1 MLKKFLLV
9 LFMLSLFPLRANS
22 AIFSYDFAKVISQ
35 QDIDGSSTVSIYVK
49 DIKTSKVLYSK
60 NENKLLN
67 TASSLKLF
75 TFASALDT
83 LGDDYKFE
91 TAFYIYGGNL
101 YLKLG
106 ADPLLS
112 RSDLYELV
120 SKLKKSVDFKN
131 IKYIYIDDKIISNVP
146 YPDGWCIDDFWPL
159 IAPISPYIIDGNKVK
174 VRLII
179 SSEGNN
185 VTIVQNDS
193 YRFSF
198 INQMQIKTDEDN
210 EVDFV
215 KNYSNMQN
223 IITLKGTIAD
233 DSDILIPVSDPK
245 YFFITRLES
254 AFGKYSIP
262 YSDKFYFKEVP
273 SGAKK
278 VASVFHTI
286 DEVSVP
292 ILKYSDNFSSE
303 VLFRVAGSKYAKEK
317 GVKPLKGLSL
327 GTTKNA
333 IEMFYSFYKNAGLD
347 MRYIKIVDGSG
358 VSRYNAA
365 STKWLVDALIMLDKK
380 KNIRDFMEG
389 ADEGTLKKRL
399 RYLKGNLWAKTGT
412 HQGLSSLVGVLKT
425 RKKNDVAFGIIIQ
438 CFTKS
443 AKSLKTFEDDIVD
456 CIFNL

>member
-9 LFMLSLFPLRANS
+9 LFMLFLFPLRANS
-22 AIFSYDFAKVISQ
+22 AIFPYDFAKVISQ

-75 TFASALDT
+75 TFASALNT
-83 LGDDYKFE
+83 LGNDHKFE
-91 TAFYIYGGNL
+91 TAFYIHGGNL

-112 RSDLYELV
+112 RFDLYELV

-146 YPDGWCIDDFWPL
+146 YPDGWCIDDFWPS
-159 IAPISPYIIDGNKVK
+159 IASISPYIIDGNKVR

-179 SSEGNN
+179 SSDRDSIN
-185 VTIVQNDS
+185 IVQNDK

-198 INQMQIKTDEDN
+198 INQLQISDENDF
-210 EVDFV
+210 DFV
-215 KNYSNMQN
+215 KNYSSMQN
-223 IITLKGTIAD
+223 VITLKGQISHD
-233 DSDILIPVSDPK
+233 EDIVIPVSDPK
-245 YFFITRLES
+245 YFFIARLEN

-273 SGAKK
+273 NGAKK

-303 VLFRVAGSKYAKEK
+303 VLFRVAGAKYAKENGIK
-317 GVKPLKGLSL
+317 SFNGLSV